1 MKTDPN
7 EQPLRLRKKHGSGA
21 RKDTTAADG
30 KRIVD
35 DQSIRNAVVVG
46 LIVVFAFS
54 VFWAALAE
62 LTNRIYPWFTVV
74 LGCLLGYS
82 TRLGGRGADWRFPLM
97 AAVLTVL
104 GSLAAN
110 VVVAASVTAEGFG
123 TGTLDVLRSATSM
136 TWPVY
141 FDEVLTIADS
151 FFAAVAAAL
160 AAFLANRRLTRTE
173 YLALRLW
180 REEQQHD

>member
-1 MKTDPN
+1 
-7 EQPLRLRKKHGSGA
+7 
-21 RKDTTAADG
+21 
-30 KRIVD
+30 
-35 DQSIRNAVVVG
+35 
-46 LIVVFAFS
+46 
-54 VFWAALAE
+54 
-62 LTNRIYPWFTVV
+62 
-74 LGCLLGYS
+74 
-82 TRLGGRGADWRFPLM
+82 M
-97 AAVLTVL
+97 AVL
-104 GSLAAN
+104 GSLTAN

-141 FDEVLTIADS
+141 FDEVLTIADI

-180 REEQQHD
+180 REEQKYD

>member
-7 EQPLRLRKKHGSGA
+7 AQPLRLRKKHGSGA

-30 KRIVD
+30 KRIID
-35 DQSIRNAVVVG
+35 DQSIRRAVVVG
-46 LIVVFAFS
+46 LIVVFGFS
-54 VFWAALAE
+54 MFWTVLAE

-74 LGCLLGYS
+74 LGCFLGYAV
-82 TRLGGRGADWRFPLM
+82 RLGGRGADWRFPLL
-97 AAVLTVL
+97 AAAMTIL
-104 GSLAAN
+104 GALAAN
-110 VVVAASVTAEGFG
+110 VIVAASVTAEGFG
-123 TGTLDVLRSATSM
+123 TGTLDVLRSATRM

-141 FDEVLTIADS
+141 FDEVLTIADV

-173 YLALRLW
+173 YLGLRLW

>member
-1 MKTDPN
+1 MKADPN
-7 EQPLRLRKKHGSGA
+7 QQPLRLRKKHGSGA
-21 RKDTTAADG
+21 QKDTTAADG
-30 KRIVD
+30 QRIVD
-35 DQSIRNAVVVG
+35 GQSIRNAVVMG
-46 LIVVFAFS
+46 LIVVLVFS
-54 VFWAALAE
+54 VLWTALAE

-82 TRLGGRGADWRFPLM
+82 TRLGGRGTDWRFPLL
-97 AAVLTVL
+97 AALMTVF
-104 GSLAAN
+104 GSLVAN

-123 TGTLDVLRSATSM
+123 TGTFDVLRSATSM

-141 FDEVLTIADS
+141 FDEVLTIADV

-180 REEQQHD
+180 RGEQQHD